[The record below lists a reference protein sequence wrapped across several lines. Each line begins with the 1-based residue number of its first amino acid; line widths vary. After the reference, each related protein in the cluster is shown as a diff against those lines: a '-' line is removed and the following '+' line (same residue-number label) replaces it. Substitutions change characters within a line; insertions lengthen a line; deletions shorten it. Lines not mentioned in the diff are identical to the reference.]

1 MKKKVLLLGS
11 SFSAL
16 PILKYLQKNNF
27 DVTVCGSIKSDP
39 CHNFADNSIYI
50 NYSDVD
56 EVELEVKSKEYD
68 FIVPS
73 SNDTSYLTCSKIAKN
88 HAFIGI
94 DSVEA
99 TNIIHNKEFFRN
111 FCNKYNIISPKSE
124 TISLSNSKKV
134 LLNFP
139 LLVKPT
145 DSFSGKGITKVNN
158 QIELNTAL
166 NRIREVS
173 NDDNYVVE
181 EFVGGTL
188 HSHSAFVRNGEI
200 IIDFFVDEFCTT
212 YPYQVNCSNFPSR
225 LGNNLRNS
233 VKTEV
238 TRIIQ
243 NLNLVDGLLHTQ
255 FISNQ
260 EKFWI
265 IETMRRAPGDLYG
278 HMINL
283 STGFDYTAFYVN
295 PFVGIK
301 NEKFKISGE
310 IQKPISRH
318 TVSSKGKCY
327 PISLSVNFSYKNIEI
342 VNLKT
347 SGQFMDEA
355 PFDKHSILFF
365 EHEGLNSL
373 FDKTTKLSNIVK
385 TNNFTYES

>member
-16 PILKYLQKNNF
+16 PILKYLQENNF
-27 DVTVCGSIKSDP
+27 EVTVCGCIKSDP

-50 NYSDVD
+50 NYLDVNK
-56 EVELEVKSKEYD
+56 VEQEVKSKKYD
-68 FIVPS
+68 YIVPS
-73 SNDTSYLTCSKIAKN
+73 SNDTSYLTCSKIAKKFN
-88 HAFIGI
+88 FLGI
-94 DSVEA
+94 DSIEV

-111 FCNKYNIISPKSE
+111 FCQKYNAISPKFE
-124 TISLSNSKKV
+124 TISLSNSKDI

-158 QIELNTAL
+158 QLELTSAL

-173 NDDNYVVE
+173 NDDSCVIE
-181 EFVGGTL
+181 EFVDGTL

-200 IIDFFVDEFCTT
+200 VIDFFVDEFCTT

-225 LGNNLRNS
+225 LSTILRNS
-233 VKTEV
+233 VKNEIA
-238 TRIIQ
+238 RIIQ

-255 FISNQ
+255 FISNK

-265 IETMRRAPGDLYG
+265 IESMRRAPGDLYG

-283 STGFDYTAFYVN
+283 SNGFDYTAFYVN

-301 NEKFKISGE
+301 NENFKIEGGLE
-310 IQKPISRH
+310 KPISRH
-318 TVSSKGKCY
+318 TVSGKEKCY
-327 PISLSVNFSYKNIEI
+327 PVSLNIKFPCKNIEI

-347 SGQFMDEA
+347 TGQIMDGA

-365 EHEGLNSL
+365 EHDNLTSL
-373 FDKTTKLSNIVK
+373 FDNTAILSSIVK
-385 TNNFTYES
+385 TNNFTYVS